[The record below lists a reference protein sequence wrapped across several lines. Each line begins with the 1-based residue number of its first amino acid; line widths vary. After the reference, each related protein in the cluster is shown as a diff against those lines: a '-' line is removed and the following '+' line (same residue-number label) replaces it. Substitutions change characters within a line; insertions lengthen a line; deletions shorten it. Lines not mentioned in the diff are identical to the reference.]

1 TMSPGEYEVQLAPGS
16 ALANESF
23 YIMSLRNRS
32 GRDYKAVATGL
43 ALPGASVTRPE
54 LAFQRY
60 GNRAF
65 LTALRTPSLQ
75 IGMPISKAE
84 AQREIAKQ
92 YEEQEVVTL
101 FLRADDGCW
110 AYIAG
115 LSKHGHPGICV
126 WPSCPVSISRRV
138 STPLEC
144 VLLLQFL

>member
-1 TMSPGEYEVQLAPGS
+1 MIRKILGIAGIVFWMAAMAGVAQAESRHAYIVSIPFAFVMGDQTMSSGEYEVQLAPGS
-16 ALANESF
+16 ALADENF
-23 YIMSLRNRS
+23 HIMSLRNRS
-32 GRDYKAVATGL
+32 GRDYKAVATGI
-43 ALPGASVTRPE
+43 ALPAASVTRPQ

-101 FLRADDGCW
+101 FF
-110 AYIAG
+110 
-115 LSKHGHPGICV
+115 
-126 WPSCPVSISRRV
+126 
-138 STPLEC
+138 
-144 VLLLQFL
+144 Q

>member
-1 TMSPGEYEVQLAPGS
+1 MSPGEYEVQVAPGS

-23 YIMSLRNRS
+23 YVMSLRNRS
-32 GRDYKAVATGL
+32 GRDYKAVATGI
-43 ALPGASVTRPE
+43 ALRGASVTRPQ

-101 FLRADDGCW
+101 FF
-110 AYIAG
+110 
-115 LSKHGHPGICV
+115 
-126 WPSCPVSISRRV
+126 
-138 STPLEC
+138 
-144 VLLLQFL
+144 Q

>member
-1 TMSPGEYEVQLAPGS
+1 MIRKILGIAGIVFWIAAMAGVAQAESRHAYVVSIPFAFVMGDQTMSPGEYEVKLAPGS

-43 ALPGASVTRPE
+43 ALPGASVTRPQ

-101 FLRADDGCW
+101 FF
-110 AYIAG
+110 
-115 LSKHGHPGICV
+115 
-126 WPSCPVSISRRV
+126 
-138 STPLEC
+138 
-144 VLLLQFL
+144 Q

>member
-1 TMSPGEYEVQLAPGS
+1 MIRKILSSAGLVFWMAALAGVAQAESRHAYIVSIPFAFVMGDQTMSPGEYEVQLAPGS
-16 ALANESF
+16 ALANENF

-75 IGMPISKAE
+75 VGMPISKAE

-101 FLRADDGCW
+101 FF
-110 AYIAG
+110 
-115 LSKHGHPGICV
+115 
-126 WPSCPVSISRRV
+126 
-138 STPLEC
+138 
-144 VLLLQFL
+144 Q

>member
-1 TMSPGEYEVQLAPGS
+1 MIRKILGIAGIVFWMAATAGVAQAESRHAYIVSIPFAFVMGDQTMSPGEYEVQLAPGS
-16 ALANESF
+16 ALADENF
-23 YIMSLRNRS
+23 HIMSLRNRS
-32 GRDYKAVATGL
+32 GRDYKAVATGI
-43 ALPGASVTRPE
+43 AWPGASVTRPQ

-101 FLRADDGCW
+101 FF
-110 AYIAG
+110 
-115 LSKHGHPGICV
+115 
-126 WPSCPVSISRRV
+126 
-138 STPLEC
+138 
-144 VLLLQFL
+144 Q